1 MICLMVTLSL
11 YADFDVVD
19 RPVFVDHSVADD
31 LLLRQQVEH
40 AKREAY
46 HAALFD
52 RATDD
57 YRAKKAMLDTQDLTD
72 DERSLRLSQL
82 DKKLQKKRA
91 KIDRQATSDKASLEL
106 THQQERDAAMVDVES
121 LHDVQAR
128 ARARANNVLLEHNLH
143 DRNLFS
149 NQGDTDLSE
158 QNLSDQVNLLNMR
171 MTNYCEQHAQADPK
185 HAQEWQRAARFLH
198 ADIARAKQRIVQ
210 EELEKARRGFAS
222 DEDVEAALL
231 HMKGTP
237 PYSTE
242 HVEQAYEQF
251 EEKVRDVMGDSI
263 QADELLRLFARERD
277 KLVQDVKEQEKR
289 QAIKDALPDKVK
301 KALTPQELERFVDL
315 LSRMDVGTDAFKTA
329 QLGAV
334 TDIDLGR
341 MTEQTVLTIVTEYKD
356 VINTFKKPEV
366 REYIRGLWDQLSPEQ
381 QKVIRE
387 SFSEAVRRHK
397 IDIKGLAAQIGSE
410 ALSAV
415 MVGALIRVLMTVL

>member
-1 MICLMVTLSL
+1 MVTLSL
-11 YADFDVVD
+11 HAGFDVVD
-19 RPVFVDHSVADD
+19 RPVFVDLSVADD
-31 LLLRQQVEH
+31 LLLRQQAER

-57 YRAKKAMLDTQDLTD
+57 YRVKKAMLDTQDLTD
-72 DERSLRLSQL
+72 DERSLRLNQL
-82 DKKLQKKRA
+82 DKKLQKRRKKVALHRDRD
-91 KIDRQATSDKASLEL
+91 IDSLDLKHE
-106 THQQERDAAMVDVES
+106 QERRAALVNPD
-121 LHDVQAR
+121 LLDDIQAR

-158 QNLSDQVNLLNMR
+158 QSLSDQVDLLNMH

-185 HAQEWQRAARFLH
+185 HAQEWRRVARLLR
-198 ADIARAKQRIVQ
+198 ADIAQAKKRVVQ
-210 EELEKARRGFAS
+210 EELERARRGFAS
-222 DEDVEAALL
+222 DDDVEAALL
-231 HMKGTP
+231 HMKGAP
-237 PYSTE
+237 LYSTE
-242 HVEQAYEQF
+242 HVQQAYEQF

-301 KALTPQELERFVDL
+301 KALAPQDLERFVDL
-315 LSRMDVGTDAFKTA
+315 LSTIAVSTDVFKAA
-329 QLGAV
+329 QLDVV
-334 TDIDLGR
+334 TDRDLGR
-341 MTEQTVLTIVTEYKD
+341 MTEQTVLRIVTEYKD

-387 SFSEAVRRHK
+387 SFYEAVRRHK
-397 IDIKGLAAQIGSE
+397 IDIKGLAAQVGSE

-415 MVGALIRVLMTVL
+415 MIGALIRLLMTVL